1 MTPQT
6 PTTNIVATS
15 GQHQQMIQ
23 AQHGPAIAIPA
34 AYHHHH
40 HQHGPATGPMV
51 THQAPPHPHPAFTML
66 PTVFVTSNSAFNHH
80 PHSMP
85 PQPPNQPGRFRKSQF
100 LIKLIEIMIMSKQK
114 CCINI
119 LVTVGMSHRSDIAS
133 QIQVAAATGQPL
145 LAPAPLQAQFAVPGY
160 SPQPMPTPQA
170 YQQVQVSF
178 SNFTLKV

>member
-15 GQHQQMIQ
+15 GQHQQQMIQ

-40 HQHGPATGPMV
+40 HQHAPGTGPMV

-85 PQPPNQPGRFRKSQF
+85 PQPPNQAGRFRKSKF
-100 LIKLIEIMIMSKQK
+100 LFLSIK
-114 CCINI
+114 
-119 LVTVGMSHRSDIAS
+119 
-133 QIQVAAATGQPL
+133 
-145 LAPAPLQAQFAVPGY
+145 F
-160 SPQPMPTPQA
+160 
-170 YQQVQVSF
+170 
-178 SNFTLKV
+178 

>member
-40 HQHGPATGPMV
+40 HQHGPGTGQMV

-100 LIKLIEIMIMSKQK
+100 FKL
-114 CCINI
+114 N
-119 LVTVGMSHRSDIAS
+119 
-133 QIQVAAATGQPL
+133 
-145 LAPAPLQAQFAVPGY
+145 
-160 SPQPMPTPQA
+160 
-170 YQQVQVSF
+170 
-178 SNFTLKV
+178 

>member
-40 HQHGPATGPMV
+40 HQHAPGTGPMV

-85 PQPPNQPGRFRKSQF
+85 PQPPNQAGRFRKS
-100 LIKLIEIMIMSKQK
+100 K
-114 CCINI
+114 
-119 LVTVGMSHRSDIAS
+119 H
-133 QIQVAAATGQPL
+133 
-145 LAPAPLQAQFAVPGY
+145 
-160 SPQPMPTPQA
+160 
-170 YQQVQVSF
+170 
-178 SNFTLKV
+178 